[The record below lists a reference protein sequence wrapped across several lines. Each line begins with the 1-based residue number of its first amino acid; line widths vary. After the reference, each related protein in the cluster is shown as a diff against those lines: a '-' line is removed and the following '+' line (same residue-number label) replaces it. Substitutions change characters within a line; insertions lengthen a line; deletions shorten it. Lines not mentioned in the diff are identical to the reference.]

1 MTDTES
7 RESDLAVME
16 SNEYKQ
22 KRRLRA
28 ILDAHDE
35 VERVNREGYEL
46 LVQGE
51 ISRDGFNLLW
61 LRAVKR
67 LIREI
72 YPLLQQYWS
81 DLEDRAQRD
90 NTEVSDPEHADE
102 YLTSPTLGTL
112 DLNDR
117 AVVFEGL
124 ADIADADEQ
133 YPETHVHRIERRH
146 RPDERVSKT
155 VTKTVPKEISE
166 EAFKL
171 CKTFLSEEHDLRV
184 QFEEINDERPYDD
197 WREDH
202 DGF

>member
-51 ISRDGFNLLW
+51 ITRDGFNLLW

-72 YPLLQQYWS
+72 YPLLQRYWRE
-81 DLEDRAQRD
+81 LEERAQAED
-90 NTEVSDPEHADE
+90 TDSDPEELDE
-102 YLTSPTLGTL
+102 YQTTPTLGTL
-112 DLNDR
+112 ELHDR
-117 AVVFEGL
+117 TVTFNGL

-133 YPETHVHRIERRH
+133 YRETYTETVERRDM
-146 RPDERVSKT
+146 PDQQVTKT
-155 VTKTVPKEISE
+155 ITKTVPKEISE

-171 CKTFLSEEHDLRV
+171 CKKFLSKEHDLRV